1 MDSLKPP
8 LPKIND
14 EDRTPIVDVLLE
26 LVAWQ
31 DIKIDKL
38 EQEILKLKGETT
50 KPKIKP
56 SKMDD
61 DPAKDE
67 DENGDGY
74 GDGDG
79 SDKKK
84 KRKGPKRS
92 KTKDLKIDATIDC
105 HPDNIPLHD

>member
-38 EQEILKLKGETT
+38 EQEILKLKAYLRQKLGRLGVN
-50 KPKIKP
+50 
-56 SKMDD
+56 SADFCGL
-61 DPAKDE
+61 
-67 DENGDGY
+67 ENSVVD
-74 GDGDG
+74 
-79 SDKKK
+79 
-84 KRKGPKRS
+84 
-92 KTKDLKIDATIDC
+92 
-105 HPDNIPLHD
+105 

>member
-1 MDSLKPP
+1 MDSLKPQ
-8 LPKIND
+8 LPKISN
-14 EDRTPIVDVLLE
+14 EDRTPLVNVLLE
-26 LVAWQ
+26 LLAWQ
-31 DIKIDKL
+31 QIQIDKL

-67 DENGDGY
+67 DGNGD
-74 GDGDG
+74 D

-84 KRKGPKRS
+84 KNKGPKRS
-92 KTKDLKIDATIDC
+92 KTEHLKICLLYTSDA
-105 HPDNIPLHD
+105 